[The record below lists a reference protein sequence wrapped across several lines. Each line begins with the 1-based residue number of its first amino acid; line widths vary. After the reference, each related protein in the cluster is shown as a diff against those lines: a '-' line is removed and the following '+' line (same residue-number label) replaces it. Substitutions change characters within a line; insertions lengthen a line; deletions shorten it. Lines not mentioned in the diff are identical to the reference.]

1 VPLHILARQAIIV
14 LDGDRHVADA
24 LDAIPPR
31 SLPRPD
37 TPPTGTVSSLGA
49 AQSDNPPDAS
59 DMMPPDASRSIPTS
73 NRRRWTGAD
82 RARGQRGPFAG
93 RGLIARS
100 WVARRRRVRPCARA
114 LARSGGSRAPWARPA
129 DDPRAFCSANVSSRQ
144 DWPSAAMHTRVAA
157 HAVDHVEPRRLPR
170 LRRMARDGVAQKST
184 ANRAER
190 NEKRFSRSAG
200 AQSTAWGAPKPYALA
215 IPGRARRTSA
225 EGGTPST
232 ANSTT

>member
-49 AQSDNPPDAS
+49 AQSDNPPDTS

-73 NRRRWTGAD
+73 NGRRWTGAD

-100 WVARRRRVRPCARA
+100 WVRVGDASVHVRARQQGPEGAVLRGRGRPTIPERR
-114 LARSGGSRAPWARPA
+114 L
-129 DDPRAFCSANVSSRQ
+129 SANVSSRQ
-144 DWPSAAMHTRVAA
+144 DWPSAAMH
-157 HAVDHVEPRRLPR
+157 
-170 LRRMARDGVAQKST
+170 
-184 ANRAER
+184 
-190 NEKRFSRSAG
+190 SA
-200 AQSTAWGAPKPYALA
+200 SPL
-215 IPGRARRTSA
+215 
-225 EGGTPST
+225 TPST
-232 ANSTT
+232 TLNLGGFLGSGAWRAMASPEIHGEASRAKRETLLKGARARNRRRGRRRSLTP